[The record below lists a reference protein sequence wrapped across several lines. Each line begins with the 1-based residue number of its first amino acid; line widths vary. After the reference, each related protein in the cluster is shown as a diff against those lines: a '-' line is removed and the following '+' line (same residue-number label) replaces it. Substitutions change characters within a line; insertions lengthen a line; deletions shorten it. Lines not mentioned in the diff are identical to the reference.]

1 MPKRFVK
8 YIRVGQKAMF
18 SMFDLLAGLRY
29 RMEGDRQE
37 KQGHGSGEEDLRRLQ
52 KPDGRTAHIP

>member
-1 MPKRFVK
+1 
-8 YIRVGQKAMF
+8 
-18 SMFDLLAGLRY
+18 MFDIFASGLRY